1 MSDTRQT
8 GTTTT
13 TTTSTGGLSVT
24 RERVP
29 EPSGWVGW
37 VYFAGIMLVMLG
49 AFQAIMGFT
58 ALFKD
63 SYYWVSSDNLLVK
76 VDYTGWGWAHLILG
90 LIAVAAGLGVMAGQ
104 MWGRVLGIAFAVIS
118 AVVNLAFVAAYPFWS
133 LLIIALDVVVI
144 FALAVHGAEAKKID

>member
-24 RERVP
+24 RERAP

-76 VDYTGWGWAHLILG
+76 VDYTGWGWTHLILG
-90 LIAVAAGLGVMAGQ
+90 LVAVAAGLGVMAGQ
-104 MWGRVLGIAFAVIS
+104 MWARVLGIAFAVIS

-133 LLIIALDVVVI
+133 LVIIALDVVVI
-144 FALAVHGAEAKKID
+144 FALAVHGAEAKQID